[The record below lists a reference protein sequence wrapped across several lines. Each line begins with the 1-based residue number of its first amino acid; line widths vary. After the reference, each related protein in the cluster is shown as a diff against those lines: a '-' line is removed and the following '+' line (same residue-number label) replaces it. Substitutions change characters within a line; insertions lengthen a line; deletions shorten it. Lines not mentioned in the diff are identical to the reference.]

1 MEKSLNTA
9 SLDRVFH
16 AETVA
21 IVGASKDEAKRG
33 FQAIKTLLDE
43 KYEGRIYPVN
53 PKEKSI
59 LGLKCYSSL
68 LDIPDEIDLVL
79 ITTPARTLKD
89 ILKQCAEKGAA
100 GAVVIAGGFGE
111 LGEEGK
117 RLEKEIVESADGVRI
132 IGPNTS
138 GMISVSKGLNLVGL
152 QNVSRGSIALLT
164 QSGNIALTL
173 ITEAGLKSQMGFN
186 YYVGVG
192 NEADLKFHEYLEYFT
207 EDPGTSAILMYV
219 EGLRE
224 GRKFLEQASQTTQV
238 KPIVLFKGGRSAT
251 GSKSAGSHTGA
262 LAGISEV
269 ANTAF
274 KRAGIITVQ
283 HSDEMFPIAESL
295 ASLPLIEEPSIAI
308 LADGGGHAT
317 IAADYLT
324 ELGIKIPELEEET
337 RAKLAAILPPN
348 ASLANP
354 IDVAGGTDQNPAV
367 FADCAEILLNDKN
380 INGLL
385 VVGLF
390 GGYGIRFAKKLA
402 FKEEDAAHRMG
413 KLVRRTGKPIILHS
427 LYNFAKPHSLD
438 LLRYYKI
445 PVYDSLEIA
454 CKCIEALSFYGSHR
468 QEGSKESNFQFNWGK
483 NAVPEGR
490 TIIDNALA
498 EGREALLE
506 HEAKEL
512 LKLQGA
518 PVSLDRLV
526 TNEDEAVE
534 VAAEIGYNVAMKIVS
549 PDILHKS
556 DAGGVMLKLKN
567 EKEVRDAFNKII
579 NSAYDYNPEADIKG
593 CIISRMSGE
602 GVEVIIGTKND
613 DQFGPIIMFGLG
625 GILVEVVKDVSFR
638 VLPVSEDWAAS
649 MINEIKSAA
658 ILDGVRGRPPCDKQ
672 AIARLIG
679 KVSEVIE
686 AYPEIHEMDLNPV
699 IVHEDG
705 LTIVDARVILSP
717 ENMDKKLKLS
727 QSLDDTTN

>member
-1 MEKSLNTA
+1 MTLK
-9 SLDRVFH
+9 RIFQ
-16 AETVA
+16 AESVA
-21 IVGASKDEAKRG
+21 IIGASRDETKRG
-33 FQAIKTLLDE
+33 HQAIKTLMEE
-43 KYEGRIYPVN
+43 KYDGQIYPVN
-53 PKEKSI
+53 PKEKTI
-59 LGLKCYSSL
+59 LGLKCYRSV
-68 LDIPDEIDLVL
+68 LDIPESIDLAL
-79 ITTPARTLKD
+79 ITTPAHTLKK
-89 ILKQCAEKGAA
+89 ILEECALKGAA

-117 RLEKEIVESADGVRI
+117 RLEGEIIEVAREKGIRI

-138 GMISVSKGLNLVGL
+138 GMISVAKGLNLVGL
-152 QNVSRGSIALLT
+152 QNVPKGPISLLT

-192 NEADLKFHEYLEYFT
+192 NEADIRFHEYLEYFT
-207 EDPGTSAILMYV
+207 LDPDTKAILMYV

-224 GRKFLEQASQTTQV
+224 GRKFLQQASKTTQI
-238 KPIVLFKGGRSAT
+238 KPVVLFKSGRSAK

-295 ASLPLIEEPSIAI
+295 ASLPSMEEASIAI

-324 ELGIKIPELEEET
+324 ELGIKLPELEKET
-337 RAKLAAILPPN
+337 RDKLKAILPAN

-354 IDVAGGTDQNPAV
+354 IDVAGGTDQNPAI
-367 FADCAEILLNDKN
+367 FADCAEILLNDQN
-380 INGLL
+380 IHGLL

-402 FKEEDAAHRMG
+402 FMEEDAAHRMG
-413 KLVRRTGKPIILHS
+413 KLIKKSRKPIVLHS

-438 LLRYYKI
+438 LLRYYNI

-454 CKCIEALSFYGSHR
+454 CKCVEALSVYGSYRREYH
-468 QEGSKESNFQFNWGK
+468 EKSNFHFNWG
-483 NAVPEGR
+483 ATALREGQN
-490 TIIDNALA
+490 IIDNALA
-498 EGREALLE
+498 EGREALME

-512 LKLQGA
+512 LRLHGA
-518 PVSLDRLV
+518 PVSMDRLAL
-526 TNEDEAVE
+526 NEEEAVKI
-534 VAAEIGYNVAMKIVS
+534 AEQIGYNVAMKIVS

-556 DAGGVMLKLKN
+556 DAGGVMLRLKN
-567 EKEVRDAFNKII
+567 EQEVREAFRKII
-579 NSAYDYNPEADIKG
+579 NNANEYLPDADIKG
-593 CIISRMSGE
+593 CIVSRMSGE

-613 DQFGPIIMFGLG
+613 DQFGPIVMFGLG

-638 VLPVSEDWAAS
+638 VLPVSRDWATS
-649 MINEIKSAA
+649 MIHEIKSAA
-658 ILDGVRGRPPCDKQ
+658 ILDGVRGRPPCDKK
-672 AIARLIG
+672 AIVKLIQ
-679 KVSEVIE
+679 KVSEIIE
-686 AYPEIHEMDLNPV
+686 AYPIIHEMDLNPV

-705 LTIVDARVILSP
+705 LTIVDARIILS
-717 ENMDKKLKLS
+717 EKNMKKKKMLS
-727 QSLDDTTN
+727 NCLE